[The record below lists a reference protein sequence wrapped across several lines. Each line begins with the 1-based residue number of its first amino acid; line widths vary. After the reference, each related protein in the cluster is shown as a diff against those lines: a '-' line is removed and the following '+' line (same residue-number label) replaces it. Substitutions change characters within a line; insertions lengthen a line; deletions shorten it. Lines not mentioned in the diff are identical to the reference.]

1 MPSFNF
7 SVIAKVT
14 KKNKSI
20 SNNKDVI
27 VLHKIQGI
35 IFIDLQGNYSVKLDN
50 GDSYP
55 IHKDCYSCKGHKEI
69 YRQGEFDKG
78 RFIYIRHQGEYF
90 ECDSKHWLPF
100 GVGCIVK
107 GNVIRN
113 PITKIESFVI
123 KKCGVNFENTMSIN
137 AMNFY
142 RQNIEK
148 INANIKLKYNETR

>member
-20 SNNKDVI
+20 SNNKNII
-27 VLHKIQGI
+27 VLHKVQGVV
-35 IFIDLQGNYSVKLDN
+35 FIDLQGNYRVEFEN
-50 GDSYP
+50 GESYP

-78 RFIYIRHQGEYF
+78 RFIYVRGQGEYF

-100 GVGCIVK
+100 GVGCVVK
-107 GNVIRN
+107 GDIILN
-113 PITKIESFVI
+113 PISKLQSFMI
-123 KKCGVNFENTMSIN
+123 KKCGVDFENVMSI
-137 AMNFY
+137 AAINFY
-142 RQNIEK
+142 RHNIKE
-148 INANIKLKYNETR
+148 INANIKLKHNET